1 MARCITSTATLP
13 CSVKERLIQSPN
25 ALNEI
30 SVTLIV
36 TGTSCNRHHNH
47 SIQRI
52 LPHKRLSHHIT
63 VMRKP
68 LIILLCLFLQFA
80 NADAQLYYH
89 APNASAYNPLNNKY
103 LITNQGSGEVFY
115 IDRAGNK
122 TLFAK
127 NLKSPRNIAFHKLPI
142 GYSVLVLD
150 SNRMVI
156 YDTAGNQLG
165 TETVSGIQQIQDC
178 VYDSTAKT
186 LYTTDRVRGC
196 IYKTTFAASSPY
208 APHTTIWVSNIVKPS
223 AILLQKNKN
232 RILLVQDTTNSNL
245 IAISLLDSSVQTLRS
260 LNIKNA
266 MGLAEDA
273 QGNLYIASVGDKY
286 IYQLNKYYSGNPK
299 VLLSEPKPGD
309 ITIVSERNEWVYT
322 CIICGKVFVA
332 DIHLFG
338 PDSEIVG
345 CAGDSVTTYK
355 NPFIKNIG
363 TFEQGNEFTL
373 ELSNNQGDFSK
384 GYELSRV
391 TDTLIP
397 AMISAVLPKN
407 LSAGMGY
414 RIRWSSTKPKITGYL
429 QMTQILEAPTL
440 LLSYKGS
447 VRYDCDGLGIRLKA
461 QDSAILTDYTWRVN
475 GRVITDSTQ
484 FLTIKGQSQNTQFVH
499 LEAKQSA
506 TGCTAHDSLKIIYAA
521 SPQVPQQLP
530 IIRVCANDSVI
541 FGDTFTNITHQYNWK
556 NGKGWNSQNM
566 KPRYKALQTD
576 TFQCTITSTQG
587 CVSTTAQTLTV
598 TQYDSIQWV
607 TQSDTLLEVA
617 SKQKDTLYW
626 FYNGKQIRAD
636 KQNQWSHPDTGWY
649 HVCTGIKKR
658 MGQVGCIQCVESFYV
673 APKLASTQ
681 QLRRSPPHIYPNPAS
696 DVLYIDAAENASW
709 TITNLQG
716 LNLATGVGNVV
727 NVSGLS
733 AGIYMVFLDNHI
745 QKAILIKE

>member
-1 MARCITSTATLP
+1 
-13 CSVKERLIQSPN
+13 
-25 ALNEI
+25 
-30 SVTLIV
+30 
-36 TGTSCNRHHNH
+36 
-47 SIQRI
+47 
-52 LPHKRLSHHIT
+52 
-63 VMRKP
+63 MRKP

-80 NADAQLYYH
+80 NADAQLYYN

-196 IYKTTFAASSPY
+196 IYKTIFAASSPY

-223 AILLQKNKN
+223 AILLQKSKN

-440 LLSYKGS
+440 LLSDKGS

-475 GRVITDSTQ
+475 GTVITDSTQ
-484 FLTIKGQSQNTQFVH
+484 FLTVKGQSQNTQFVH

-521 SPQVPQQLP
+521 SPQVPQPLP
-530 IIRVCANDSVI
+530 SIRVCANDSVI

-636 KQNQWSHPDTGWY
+636 KQNRWSHPDTGWY

-681 QLRRSPPHIYPNPAS
+681 QLRRSPLRIYPNPAS
-696 DVLYIDAAENASW
+696 DVLHLDAPNHTHWQLYSPKGEVLAQG
-709 TITNLQG
+709 TGNLIHTHTLSPGCYSINVQD
-716 LNLATGVGNVV
+716 ATPMRFCI
-727 NVSGLS
+727 
-733 AGIYMVFLDNHI
+733 AR
-745 QKAILIKE
+745 

>member
-1 MARCITSTATLP
+1 
-13 CSVKERLIQSPN
+13 
-25 ALNEI
+25 
-30 SVTLIV
+30 
-36 TGTSCNRHHNH
+36 
-47 SIQRI
+47 
-52 LPHKRLSHHIT
+52 
-63 VMRKP
+63 MRKP
-68 LIILLCLFLQFA
+68 LFILLCFFLNFA
-80 NADAQLYYH
+80 KADAQLYYN
-89 APNASAYNPLNNKY
+89 APNASAYNPINNKY
-103 LITNQGSGEVFY
+103 LITNQGSGEVFQ

-127 NLKSPRNIAFHKLPI
+127 NLKSPRNIAMHKLPI
-142 GYSVLVLD
+142 GWSVLVLD

-156 YDTAGNQLG
+156 YDTSGNQLG

-178 VYDSTAKT
+178 AYDSTAKT
-186 LYTTDRVRGC
+186 LYTTDRLRGC
-196 IYKTTFAASSPY
+196 IYKTTFAATAPY
-208 APHTTIWVSNIVKPS
+208 APHTTVWVSNIAKPS
-223 AILLQKNKN
+223 AILLQKSKN
-232 RILLVQDTTNSNL
+232 RLLLVQDTTYSSL
-245 IAISLLDSSVQTLRS
+245 LAVSLLDSSVQTLRS
-260 LNIKNA
+260 LNIKQA

-299 VLLSEPKPGD
+299 ALLSEPKPGD
-309 ITIVSERNEWVYT
+309 ITILSERNEWVYT

-332 DIHLFG
+332 NIHAFG
-338 PDSEIVG
+338 PDSEVVG
-345 CAGDSVTTYK
+345 CGKDSVTTYK

-363 TFEQGNEFTL
+363 TFENGNEFIL
-373 ELSNNQGDFSK
+373 ELSNDQGDFDK
-384 GYELSRV
+384 GYELNRIS
-391 TDTLIP
+391 DTLLPLEIKG
-397 AMISAVLPKN
+397 VLPEN
-407 LSAGMGY
+407 LAAGMGY
-414 RIRWSSTKPKITGYL
+414 RIRWSSTKPKIQGTV
-429 QMTQILEAPTL
+429 QMTQILDAPKL
-440 LLSYKGS
+440 RLSDKGS

-475 GRVITDSTQ
+475 GTIITDSTQ
-484 FLTIKGQSQNTQFVH
+484 FLTIKGQSQYTQLVH

-506 TGCTAHDSLKIIYAA
+506 TGCTAHDSVKIIYAA

-530 IIRVCANDSVI
+530 SIRVCANDSVI
-541 FGDTFTNITHQYNWK
+541 FGDSSTNSTHQYNWK

-566 KPRYKALQTD
+566 KPRYKAQQTD

-681 QLRRSPPHIYPNPAS
+681 QLRRSPLRIYPNPAS

-709 TITNLQG
+709 TITNVQG
-716 LNLATGVGNVV
+716 ISLATGVGNVV

-733 AGIYMVFLDNHI
+733 AGIYMVFLENQI
-745 QKAILIKE
+745 KKAIMIKE

>member
-1 MARCITSTATLP
+1 
-13 CSVKERLIQSPN
+13 
-25 ALNEI
+25 
-30 SVTLIV
+30 
-36 TGTSCNRHHNH
+36 
-47 SIQRI
+47 
-52 LPHKRLSHHIT
+52 
-63 VMRKP
+63 
-68 LIILLCLFLQFA
+68 
-80 NADAQLYYH
+80 
-89 APNASAYNPLNNKY
+89 
-103 LITNQGSGEVFY
+103 
-115 IDRAGNK
+115 
-122 TLFAK
+122 
-127 NLKSPRNIAFHKLPI
+127 
-142 GYSVLVLD
+142 
-150 SNRMVI
+150 
-156 YDTAGNQLG
+156 
-165 TETVSGIQQIQDC
+165 
-178 VYDSTAKT
+178 
-186 LYTTDRVRGC
+186 
-196 IYKTTFAASSPY
+196 
-208 APHTTIWVSNIVKPS
+208 
-223 AILLQKNKN
+223 
-232 RILLVQDTTNSNL
+232 
-245 IAISLLDSSVQTLRS
+245 
-260 LNIKNA
+260 
-266 MGLAEDA
+266 
-273 QGNLYIASVGDKY
+273 
-286 IYQLNKYYSGNPK
+286 
-299 VLLSEPKPGD
+299 
-309 ITIVSERNEWVYT
+309 
-322 CIICGKVFVA
+322 VA

-440 LLSYKGS
+440 LLSDKGS

-475 GRVITDSTQ
+475 GTVITDSTQ
-484 FLTIKGQSQNTQFVH
+484 FLTVKGQSQNTQFVH

-521 SPQVPQQLP
+521 SPQVPQPLP
-530 IIRVCANDSVI
+530 SIRVCANDSVI

-681 QLRRSPPHIYPNPAS
+681 QLRRSPLRIYPNPAS
-696 DVLYIDAAENASW
+696 DVLHLDAPNHTHWQLYSPKGEVLAQG
-709 TITNLQG
+709 TGNLIHTHTLSPGCYSINVQD
-716 LNLATGVGNVV
+716 ATPMRFCI
-727 NVSGLS
+727 
-733 AGIYMVFLDNHI
+733 AR
-745 QKAILIKE
+745 

>member
-1 MARCITSTATLP
+1 
-13 CSVKERLIQSPN
+13 
-25 ALNEI
+25 
-30 SVTLIV
+30 
-36 TGTSCNRHHNH
+36 
-47 SIQRI
+47 
-52 LPHKRLSHHIT
+52 
-63 VMRKP
+63 MRKP

-80 NADAQLYYH
+80 NADAQLYYN

-223 AILLQKNKN
+223 AILLQKSKN

-440 LLSYKGS
+440 LLSDMGS

-475 GRVITDSTQ
+475 GTVITDSTQ
-484 FLTIKGQSQNTQFVH
+484 FLTVKGQSQNTQFVH

-521 SPQVPQQLP
+521 SPQVPQPLP
-530 IIRVCANDSVI
+530 SIRVCANDSVI

-681 QLRRSPPHIYPNPAS
+681 QLRRSPLRIYPNPAS
-696 DVLYIDAAENASW
+696 DVLHLDAPNHTHWQLYSPKGEVLAQG
-709 TITNLQG
+709 TGNLIHTHTLSPGCYSINVQD
-716 LNLATGVGNVV
+716 ATPMRFCI
-727 NVSGLS
+727 
-733 AGIYMVFLDNHI
+733 AR
-745 QKAILIKE
+745 